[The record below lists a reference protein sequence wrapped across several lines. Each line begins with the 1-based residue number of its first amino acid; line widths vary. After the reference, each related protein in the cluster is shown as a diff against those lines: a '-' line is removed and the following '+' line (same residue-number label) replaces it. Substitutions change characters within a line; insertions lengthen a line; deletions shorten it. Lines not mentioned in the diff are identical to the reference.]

1 VRPPIDI
8 FVFKDVGST
17 TMSSELAL
25 DIARQ
30 LPFLRRYA
38 RALTGDQQLG
48 DHLVR
53 DCLERLLAGSAA
65 LDAGSVK
72 LSLFRLL
79 SRRFAAIAAS
89 GEHHEGVGTTIENAR
104 IVAERVARLG
114 SARRQI
120 LLLSTLEGFPPAHVA
135 AILERPEEAVRAE
148 LASAKHDLRAQPPT
162 RILIIEDEPVIA
174 LDVARIVEGSGHSV
188 TGIATTHREAVDL
201 ARAEQ
206 PGLVLAD
213 IQLSDDSSG
222 IDAVKE
228 ILEHY
233 QVPVIFITAFPD
245 RLLTGERPEPTFL
258 ITKPFDPEILNVAIS
273 QALAS
278 ALT

>member
-1 VRPPIDI
+1 
-8 FVFKDVGST
+8 
-17 TMSSELAL
+17 MSSELAHE
-25 DIARQ
+25 IARH

-38 RALTGDQQLG
+38 RALSGDQQLG
-48 DHLVR
+48 DDLVR
-53 DCLERLLAGSAA
+53 GCLQRLLQSGRPLQRDGLKIGLYGILTEIWSE
-65 LDAGSVK
+65 V
-72 LSLFRLL
+72 
-79 SRRFAAIAAS
+79 AS
-89 GEHHEGVGTTIENAR
+89 GQPLAGAGTTIENAR
-104 IVAERVARLG
+104 IVAERIAHLAG
-114 SARRQI
+114 SRRQI
-120 LLLSTLEGFPPAHVA
+120 LLLATLEGLAPSQIATVMG
-135 AILERPEEAVRAE
+135 LPEETVRSE
-148 LASAKHDLRAQPPT
+148 LAAAKQDLRSQTPT

-174 LDVARIVEGSGHSV
+174 LDIARTVQGSGHTV

-201 ARAEQ
+201 ACADQ

-222 IDAVKE
+222 IDAAKE

-273 QALAS
+273 QALSTARS
-278 ALT
+278 

>member
-1 VRPPIDI
+1 
-8 FVFKDVGST
+8 
-17 TMSSELAL
+17 MSSELAQ

-53 DCLERLLAGSAA
+53 DSLERLLVGSAT
-65 LDAGSVK
+65 LDAGPVK

-79 SRRFAAIAAS
+79 SRRFSAIAAS
-89 GEHHEGVGTTIENAR
+89 EHHEDVGATIENAR

-120 LLLSTLEGFPPAHVA
+120 LLLSTLEGFAPAHVA

-162 RILIIEDEPVIA
+162 RVLIIEDEPVIA

-188 TGIATTHREAVDL
+188 TGIATTHREAVEL
-201 ARAEQ
+201 ARAEP

-222 IDAVKE
+222 IEAVKE

-278 ALT
+278 AVT